1 MKDVVADVCSPTVT
15 RIGTRAGNIGC
26 LDASMSDE
34 LAEVNHQSCSIWV
47 WNNLLC
53 TTFLLEEERDPSRL
67 RQWLAIVEAA
77 SAISIV
83 AVVGR
88 SQPDVLVKHFSKVL
102 RMVATSIKRVDTI
115 ITEAFCS
122 SCRGIDKALSNV

>member
-67 RQWLAIVEAA
+67 RQWLAIVEAT